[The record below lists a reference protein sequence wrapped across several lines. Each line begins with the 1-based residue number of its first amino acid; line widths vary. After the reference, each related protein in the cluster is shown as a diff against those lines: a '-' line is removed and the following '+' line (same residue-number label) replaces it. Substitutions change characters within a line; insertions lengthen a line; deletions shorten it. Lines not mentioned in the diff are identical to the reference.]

1 MKNIFKKLEA
11 EIASIGNDGVMNRK
25 KFAENV
31 AKDVVKFMVHTMI
44 LCFVAGIALT
54 SIIYTIWLNKLD

>member
-1 MKNIFKKLEA
+1 MKNIFKKIEA

-31 AKDVVKFMVHTMI
+31 AKDVVKFMVQTMI
-44 LCFVAGIALT
+44 LCFVAGIALA